1 MSIDKATLEKER
13 EVLAND
19 FETISKQITQAE
31 TQIGQMKSNLN
42 AVHGAIQQVDKLLK
56 MVNETNTKEKK
67 DAALKVATS

>member
-56 MVNETNTKEKK
+56 MVNETNTKQKK